1 MGSGLFGKSLFLLV
15 SCGYCSEPIV
25 ALKLTIV
32 KFTKILKMR
41 ILFSFYDVL
50 PLVVLYIFIGSGLVD
65 RSIGNQKFDVDSYIV
80 VDLHSKKILS
90 AREVNKKRQVASL
103 TKITTAVVVLD
114 WAKVT
119 GVDLGQNIII
129 PQSALSIGGPNQLK
143 LRPGDQLSIRDALY
157 CSVLGS
163 NNWTAEALA
172 YHVGKDLL
180 IRGGKNGDPVKEFV
194 KHMNALAVEY
204 GSKYTIFINP
214 HGMDHQGKTPYST
227 ASDVARLTIYAMEK
241 AAFSF
246 ICSQAERKVS
256 ILSIGGRK
264 EFIVKNTNKILN
276 VDGIDGVKTGL
287 TSRAGPCLVVT
298 AAKQPIVSELADGNK
313 QVTPRRLVV
322 VVLGASDRFGA
333 ARSLLLRGW
342 QKFETW
348 NRSGRQVRDR
358 AELLSMSKE

>member
-1 MGSGLFGKSLFLLV
+1 M
-15 SCGYCSEPIV
+15 EPIV
-25 ALKLTIV
+25 ALRLTIV

-41 ILFSFYDVL
+41 SLFRFYHVL
-50 PLVVLYIFIGSGLVD
+50 PLVVLYVFIGSGVSD
-65 RSIGNQKFDVDSYIV
+65 RALGNQEYDVDSYIV

-90 AREVNKKRQVASL
+90 AREINKKRQVASL
-103 TKITTAVVVLD
+103 TKIATAIVVLD
-114 WAKVT
+114 WVKAT
-119 GVDLGQNIII
+119 GTDRGQNIII
-129 PQSALSIGGPNQLK
+129 PQSASAIGGPNQLK
-143 LRPGDQLSIRDALY
+143 FRPGDQISIRDALY

-180 IRGGKNGDPVKEFV
+180 VRSGKNGDPVKEFV
-194 KHMNALAVEY
+194 KHMNALANDH
-204 GSKYTIFINP
+204 GLKYTKFVNP
-214 HGMDHQGKTPYST
+214 HGMDHQGKIPYSS
-227 ASDVARLTIYAMEK
+227 ASDVARLTIYAMGK

-246 ICSQAERKVS
+246 ICSQTERKVS
-256 ILSIGGRK
+256 IASIGGRQ

-276 VDGIDGVKTGL
+276 IDGIDGVKTGL
-287 TSRAGPCLVVT
+287 TSKAGPCLVVT

-342 QKFETW
+342 EKFEGW
-348 NRSGRQVRDR
+348 NRSGRQIRDR
-358 AELLSMSKE
+358 VELLSMSKE

>member
-1 MGSGLFGKSLFLLV
+1 M
-15 SCGYCSEPIV
+15 EPIV
-25 ALKLTIV
+25 ALRLTIV

-41 ILFSFYDVL
+41 SLFRFYHVL
-50 PLVVLYIFIGSGLVD
+50 SLLVLYVFIGSGPVD
-65 RSIGNQKFDVDSYIV
+65 QAMGNQKFDVDSYIV

-90 AREVNKKRQVASL
+90 AREINKKRQVASL
-103 TKITTAVVVLD
+103 TKIATAVVVLD
-114 WAKVT
+114 WAKAT
-119 GVDLGQNIII
+119 GTDLGQNIII

-143 LRPGDQLSIRDALY
+143 LRPGDQVSIRDALY

-180 IRGGKNGDPVKEFV
+180 VRGGKSGDPVKEFV
-194 KHMNALAVEY
+194 KHMNALANDH
-204 GSKYTIFINP
+204 GSKYTKFVNP
-214 HGMDHQGKTPYST
+214 HGMDHQGKIPYSS
-227 ASDVARLTIYAMEK
+227 ASDVARLTIYAMGK

-246 ICSQAERKVS
+246 ICSQTERKVS
-256 ILSIGGRK
+256 IASIGGRQ

-287 TSRAGPCLVVT
+287 TSKAGPCLVVT
-298 AAKQPIVSELADGNK
+298 AAKQPIVSELVDGNK

-342 QKFETW
+342 EKFEGW
-348 NRSGRQVRDR
+348 NRRGRQIRDR
-358 AELLSMSKE
+358 VELLSMSKE

>member
-1 MGSGLFGKSLFLLV
+1 
-15 SCGYCSEPIV
+15 
-25 ALKLTIV
+25 
-32 KFTKILKMR
+32 
-41 ILFSFYDVL
+41 
-50 PLVVLYIFIGSGLVD
+50 
-65 RSIGNQKFDVDSYIV
+65 
-80 VDLHSKKILS
+80 
-90 AREVNKKRQVASL
+90 
-103 TKITTAVVVLD
+103 
-114 WAKVT
+114 
-119 GVDLGQNIII
+119 
-129 PQSALSIGGPNQLK
+129 SIGGPNQLK
-143 LRPGDQLSIRDALY
+143 LRPGDQVSIRDALY

-180 IRGGKNGDPVKEFV
+180 VRGGKSGDPVKEFV
-194 KHMNALAVEY
+194 KHMNALAAEH
-204 GSKYTIFINP
+204 GSRYTRFINP
-214 HGMDHQGKTPYST
+214 HGMDHQGKVPYST
-227 ASDVARLTIYAMEK
+227 AGDVARLTICAMGK

-256 ILSIGGRK
+256 IVSVGGRK

-348 NRSGRQVRDR
+348 NRSGRQIRDR
-358 AELLSMSKE
+358 AELLSISKE

>member
-1 MGSGLFGKSLFLLV
+1 M
-15 SCGYCSEPIV
+15 EPFV
-25 ALKLTIV
+25 ALRLTIV

-41 ILFSFYDVL
+41 SLFRFYHVL
-50 PLVVLYIFIGSGLVD
+50 PLVVLYVFIGSGVSD
-65 RSIGNQKFDVDSYIV
+65 RALGNQKYDVDSYIV

-90 AREVNKKRQVASL
+90 AREINKKRQVASL
-103 TKITTAVVVLD
+103 TKIATAIVVLD
-114 WAKVT
+114 WAKAT
-119 GVDLGQNIII
+119 GTDLGQNIII
-129 PQSALSIGGPNQLK
+129 PQSASAIGGPNQLK
-143 LRPGDQLSIRDALY
+143 LRPGDQISIRDALY

-180 IRGGKNGDPVKEFV
+180 VRSGKNGDPVKEFV
-194 KHMNALAVEY
+194 KHMNALANDH
-204 GSKYTIFINP
+204 GLKYTKFVNP
-214 HGMDHQGKTPYST
+214 HGMDHQGKIPYSS
-227 ASDVARLTIYAMEK
+227 ASDVARLTIYAMGK

-246 ICSQAERKVS
+246 ICSQTERKVS
-256 ILSIGGRK
+256 IASIGGRQ

-287 TSRAGPCLVVT
+287 TSKAGPCLVVT

-342 QKFETW
+342 EKFEGW
-348 NRSGRQVRDR
+348 NRRGRQIRDR
-358 AELLSMSKE
+358 VELLSMSKE

>member
-1 MGSGLFGKSLFLLV
+1 M
-15 SCGYCSEPIV
+15 EPIV
-25 ALKLTIV
+25 ALRLTIV
-32 KFTKILKMR
+32 KFTKILKMQS
-41 ILFSFYDVL
+41 LFRFYHVL
-50 PLVVLYIFIGSGLVD
+50 PLVVLYVFIGSGVSD
-65 RSIGNQKFDVDSYIV
+65 RALGNQKYDVDSYIV

-90 AREVNKKRQVASL
+90 AREINKKRQVASL
-103 TKITTAVVVLD
+103 TKIATAIVVLD
-114 WAKVT
+114 WAKAI
-119 GVDLGQNIII
+119 GIDLGQNIII
-129 PQSALSIGGPNQLK
+129 PQSASAIGGPNQLK
-143 LRPGDQLSIRDALY
+143 LRPGDQISIRDALY

-180 IRGGKNGDPVKEFV
+180 VRSGKNGDPVKEFV
-194 KHMNALAVEY
+194 KHMNALANDH
-204 GSKYTIFINP
+204 GLKYTKFVNP
-214 HGMDHQGKTPYST
+214 HGMDHQGKIPYSS
-227 ASDVARLTIYAMEK
+227 ASDVARLTIYAMGK

-246 ICSQAERKVS
+246 ICSQTERKVS
-256 ILSIGGRK
+256 IASIGGRQ

-287 TSRAGPCLVVT
+287 TSKAGPCLVVT

-342 QKFETW
+342 EKFEGW
-348 NRSGRQVRDR
+348 NRRGRQIRDR
-358 AELLSMSKE
+358 VELLSMSKE

>member
-1 MGSGLFGKSLFLLV
+1 M
-15 SCGYCSEPIV
+15 EPIV
-25 ALKLTIV
+25 ALRLTIV

-41 ILFSFYDVL
+41 SLFRFYHVL
-50 PLVVLYIFIGSGLVD
+50 PVLFLYVFMGLGPVD
-65 RSIGNQKFDVDSYIV
+65 QAMGNQKFDVDSYIV

-90 AREVNKKRQVASL
+90 ARETNKKRQVASL
-103 TKITTAVVVLD
+103 TKIATAVVVLD
-114 WAKVT
+114 WAKAT
-119 GVDLGQNIII
+119 GTDLSQNIII
-129 PQSALSIGGPNQLK
+129 PQSALSIGGPNQLR
-143 LRPGDQLSIRDALY
+143 LRPGDQVSIRDALY

-180 IRGGKNGDPVKEFV
+180 VRGGKSGDSVKEFV
-194 KHMNALAVEY
+194 KHMNALAAEH
-204 GSKYTIFINP
+204 GSKYTRFINP
-214 HGMDHQGKTPYST
+214 HGMDHQGKVPYST
-227 ASDVARLTIYAMEK
+227 AGDVARLTIYAMGK

-256 ILSIGGRK
+256 IVSVGGRK

-298 AAKQPIVSELADGNK
+298 AAKQPIVSELANGNK

-348 NRSGRQVRDR
+348 NRSGRQILDR
-358 AELLSMSKE
+358 SELLLMPKE

>member
-1 MGSGLFGKSLFLLV
+1 M
-15 SCGYCSEPIV
+15 EPIV
-25 ALKLTIV
+25 ALRLTIV
-32 KFTKILKMR
+32 KFTKILKMQS
-41 ILFSFYDVL
+41 LFRFYHVL
-50 PLVVLYIFIGSGLVD
+50 PLVVLYVFIGSGVSD
-65 RSIGNQKFDVDSYIV
+65 RALGNQKYDVDSYIV

-90 AREVNKKRQVASL
+90 AREINKKRQVASL
-103 TKITTAVVVLD
+103 TKIATAIVVLD
-114 WAKVT
+114 WAKAT
-119 GVDLGQNIII
+119 GTDLGQYIII
-129 PQSALSIGGPNQLK
+129 PQSAADIGGPNQLK
-143 LRPGDQLSIRDALY
+143 LRPGDQISIRDALY

-180 IRGGKNGDPVKEFV
+180 VRSGKNGDFVKEFV
-194 KHMNALAVEY
+194 KHMNALANDH
-204 GSKYTIFINP
+204 GLKYTKFVNP
-214 HGMDHQGKTPYST
+214 HGMDHQGKIPYSS
-227 ASDVARLTIYAMEK
+227 ASDVARLTIYAMGK

-256 ILSIGGRK
+256 IVSIGGRQ

-276 VDGIDGVKTGL
+276 IDGIDGVKTGL
-287 TSRAGPCLVVT
+287 TSKAGPCLVVT

-342 QKFETW
+342 EKFEGW
-348 NRSGRQVRDR
+348 NRRGRQIRDR